1 MDQQVQRKRKR
12 SVLETVQE
20 DDGNSKFAR
29 ALGSVDYQTREK
41 GLQALTIWLS
51 KKDDLTEQEL
61 NRLWKGIFYCFWHAD
76 RAAFQ
81 ADLAVRLAEI
91 LPTLSE
97 KVAFLYFTV
106 FLSTM
111 RREWFGIDRLRL
123 DKFMMLVRKFVR
135 ALFQYLQAQQWE
147 LEIVTKFMSHIQT
160 DVLLSTDSHPAA
172 GLMYHIADVFVV
184 ELKEVCRGNAPS
196 APVLQA
202 LLEPFCQVLA
212 QTNRAAFLPRLR
224 DAVFDVV
231 SDEVLHPSEQM
242 PLQHLAVDE
251 LAEHLF
257 QLGASSGTHAKNRQ
271 ELYEASKA
279 LEQAARKSQA
289 SSAKQAK
296 KGLSPQ
302 QRSIA
307 KAGSSAT
314 KSEPSSNAMLAS
326 AGVSKKH
333 KAAPVAGNASAID
346 SVESPDTFAKEATAA
361 LHQAAAEMPQAALA
375 QVNGKQLKK
384 LKKKK
389 KRTASITDAL
399 PEQTLLSEQKH
410 QAQLMGAA
418 EAVPLKLKQKK
429 LAQKQ
434 SDAELEDMAA
444 ALQSHQLSNGKPA
457 KKHKKGSGAGIAG
470 QQDTSKADSVCNGHV
485 MNSHGPATQEKKR
498 VRFAMKRNLLM
509 QIGGAVPPEEIRTPP
524 DSRPK
529 GSALKRSSLLDH
541 REHQM
546 KSSGSKNK
554 SQKQK
559 GNAKSS
565 NTPKTAQAK
574 LFF

>member
-1 MDQQVQRKRKR
+1 MGAC
-12 SVLETVQE
+12 S
-20 DDGNSKFAR
+20 F
-29 ALGSVDYQTREK
+29 
-41 GLQALTIWLS
+41 GLPCWLAP
-51 KKDDLTEQEL
+51 T
-61 NRLWKGIFYCFWHAD
+61 
-76 RAAFQ
+76 AA
-81 ADLAVRLAEI
+81 
-91 LPTLSE
+91 
-97 KVAFLYFTV
+97 
-106 FLSTM
+106 
-111 RREWFGIDRLRL
+111 
-123 DKFMMLVRKFVR
+123 
-135 ALFQYLQAQQWE
+135 
-147 LEIVTKFMSHIQT
+147 
-160 DVLLSTDSHPAA
+160 
-172 GLMYHIADVFVV
+172 IADCETNLVV
-184 ELKEVCRGNAPS
+184 
-196 APVLQA
+196 
-202 LLEPFCQVLA
+202 
-212 QTNRAAFLPRLR
+212 
-224 DAVFDVV
+224 
-231 SDEVLHPSEQM
+231 
-242 PLQHLAVDE
+242 
-251 LAEHLF
+251 
-257 QLGASSGTHAKNRQ
+257 LGA
-271 ELYEASKA
+271 
-279 LEQAARKSQA
+279 
-289 SSAKQAK
+289 
-296 KGLSPQ
+296 
-302 QRSIA
+302 
-307 KAGSSAT
+307 
-314 KSEPSSNAMLAS
+314 
-326 AGVSKKH
+326 
-333 KAAPVAGNASAID
+333 
-346 SVESPDTFAKEATAA
+346 DTFAQEATAA

-529 GSALKRSSLLDH
+529 VRRSSHYASYRHVYHNLGCGLHQQVYVLCMPGFIMLILLLSFKLKPACLGCHPSGATMRAITLCQLKGVVLCFQGSALKRSSLLDH
-541 REHQM
+541 RENQM
-546 KSSGSKNK
+546 KSSGSKTK
-554 SQKQK
+554 SKKQK